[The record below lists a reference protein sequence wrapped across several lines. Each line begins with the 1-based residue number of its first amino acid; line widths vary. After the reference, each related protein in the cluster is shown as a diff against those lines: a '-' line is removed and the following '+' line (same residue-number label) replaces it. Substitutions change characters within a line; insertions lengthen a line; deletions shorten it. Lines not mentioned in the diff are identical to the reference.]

1 MYEINK
7 KPVGYLLFSFHI
19 YFLIYCV
26 LNVNDMHHTLLL
38 ILSLLFGI
46 FMLVMLG
53 QKMKISYPIF
63 LVLSGLAIS
72 FVPGLP
78 HAEVDPELIFMIFL
92 PPLLYEAAWYT
103 SWNDFR
109 KWLRPISLLAFGL
122 VLFTS
127 CIVAYV
133 SSNMIPGFTLALG
146 FLLGGIISPPDAVA
160 ATSVLKNIKVPKRVT
175 TILEG
180 ESLINDA
187 SSLIVFR
194 FALAA
199 VLTGQ
204 FSMHEAMQ
212 QFFLAAGMGIVIG
225 LVIAHIMYAIHRFLP
240 TTPSIDAALTVMT
253 PYFMYLAAEQFH
265 FSGVMAVVSGG
276 LFLSWRSHE
285 IFSTGATRL
294 QMLGVWSTLI
304 FVLNGLVF
312 ILIGLELPVIV
323 NGLGD
328 YSIGQAIT
336 YGLVISALTI
346 IVRIAWIY
354 PAAFIPRMLS
364 KSIRTRESSPGWRGP
379 LVVGWA
385 GMRGVVSLAS
395 ALSVPFLL
403 HEGGPAFP
411 HRNLVIFITFIVIL
425 VTLVFQGLTL
435 PLIIKLTGIKEIDE
449 LIPEAEQEAGI
460 QLSLKRVAL
469 ARLNEKYQEDI
480 KENELVGFLH
490 QQLEH
495 DIDVTRMRLDSLECD
510 ETEAHEVARYHE
522 VLEDIYAEQRK
533 ELFRLRKANTFSDE
547 EIRKQEM
554 QLDLD
559 ELKIAPSGH

>member
-1 MYEINK
+1 
-7 KPVGYLLFSFHI
+7 
-19 YFLIYCV
+19 
-26 LNVNDMHHTLLL
+26 MHHTLLL